1 MAVTQSVAPFR
12 NPLPAS
18 RKPVENIRDQCSG
31 RHTTRSTM
39 DYLSQCLSTAGVPG
53 LGWAILPHMRMTF
66 AQGLP
71 VGLTESL
78 RTVLQSEAL
87 LIQSSFLPTPFAHV
101 SDLHGGL
108 KALLPT
114 PAPPITH
121 VFFQW
126 LSCTS
131 NAIFMS
137 ASWRTLR
144 DRLSDTISPTHCLLP
159 GNRSIWWYCYRMEY
173 HRGVKVNELEI

>member
-1 MAVTQSVAPFR
+1 MLRPSYHQIHHGLPQPVSEHSRGARAGLSHSCLTWGWLLLRGFLLALLSLLELCYSQKLFWFNPPSS
-12 NPLPAS
+12 PLP
-18 RKPVENIRDQCSG
+18 
-31 RHTTRSTM
+31 
-39 DYLSQCLSTAGVPG
+39 L
-53 LGWAILPHMRMTF
+53 HMY
-66 AQGLP
+66 
-71 VGLTESL
+71 
-78 RTVLQSEAL
+78 
-87 LIQSSFLPTPFAHV
+87 V

-131 NAIFMS
+131 NAVFMS

-173 HRGVKVNELEI
+173 YRGVKVNELEI